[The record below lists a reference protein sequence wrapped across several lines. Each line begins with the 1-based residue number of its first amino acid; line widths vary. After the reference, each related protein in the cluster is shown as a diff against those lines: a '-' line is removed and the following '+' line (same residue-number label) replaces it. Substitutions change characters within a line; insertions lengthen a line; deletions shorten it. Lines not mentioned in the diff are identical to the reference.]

1 MKLNKFFQL
10 TLMSIVVFG
19 SVSSC
24 KDKTETIPS
33 ESEVVT
39 SDTPISGK
47 INILVEESIFP
58 IVEDV
63 VNVFQYEYDRIN
75 IGLETKS
82 ELEILKL
89 LELDSLRVA
98 VLPRA
103 LSAEELESFSFRVK
117 PKVTEFATDAIVFV
131 VNKQFKD
138 SIIDVDKVTVN
149 LGSDKVDSTKDGFLV
164 FDKYSSSIA
173 TEFRAAVGKE
183 VFAKD
188 YAYFLGST
196 NEVLKYVERNPNAI
210 GVIGLNWLSQADS
223 SMKSVKE
230 NLKVLA
236 VKNKS
241 DQQYYKPSQNNI
253 AEGTYPLTRKLY
265 VIDLQGKSGLGT
277 GFASYIAGPKGQRI
291 ILKSGLVPFKVPPR
305 EILVRKEL

>member
-1 MKLNKFFQL
+1 MKLTKFLQL
-10 TLMSIVVFG
+10 ALVSAVVFG
-19 SVSSC
+19 SVSGC
-24 KDKTETIPS
+24 KEKTKSIPS
-33 ESEVVT
+33 EIEVLT
-39 SDTPISGK
+39 NDTPVSGN
-47 INILVEESIFP
+47 INILVEESVFP

-63 VNVFQYEYDRIN
+63 VNVFQYEYDRIT
-75 IGLETKS
+75 IDLETKS

-89 LELDSLRVA
+89 LQLDSLRVA

-103 LSAEELESFSFRVK
+103 LSSEELESFAFRVK

-138 SIIDVDKVTVN
+138 SIIDVAKVAAN
-149 LGSDKVDSTKDGFLV
+149 LGSDKVDSSKDGFLV
-164 FDKYSSSIA
+164 FDTYSSSIA
-173 TEFRAAVGKE
+173 TEFRAVVGKE
-183 VFAKD
+183 NFAKD
-188 YAYFLGST
+188 YAYFMGST
-196 NEVLKYVERNPNAI
+196 NEVLKYVERNPKAI

-223 SMKSVKE
+223 SMKAIKE

-236 VKNKS
+236 VKNKV

-291 ILKSGLVPFKVPPR
+291 ILKSGLVPFRVPPR